1 MEAQNNHEY
10 IGKEL
15 ELFSNAKNWAHYL
28 QSQIKPY
35 LHGTV
40 IEVGAGIGSRTEQ
53 LCQYV
58 DSWIAVEPDYEM
70 WQRLTK
76 TIESNQSM
84 KNVQAFH
91 GTLKDLPKNLY
102 ADAILYIDVLEH
114 IKNDQQELLDAK
126 AKLNSMGFLVV
137 LSPAHQWLYSKFDQS
152 IGHWRRYSLKRLLDI
167 TPIKMKISSKKMLDS
182 VGMFASLA
190 NKLILKKNMP
200 TRRQISFWDKF
211 LVRASKY
218 LDPLIAYSL
227 GKSVLVVWQK
237 ID

>member
-28 QSQIKPY
+28 QIQIKPY

-70 WQRLTK
+70 WLRLTK
-76 TIESNQSM
+76 IIESNQSM

-114 IKNDQQELLDAK
+114 IENDQQELLDAK

-137 LSPAHQWLYSKFDQS
+137 LSPAHQWLYSEFDRS
-152 IGHWRRYSLKRLLDI
+152 IGHWRRYGLKSLLDI
-167 TPIKMKISSKKMLDS
+167 TPTKMKISTKKMLDS

-190 NKLILKKNMP
+190 NKLLLKKNMP

-211 LVRASKY
+211 LVRTSKY
-218 LDPLIAYSL
+218 LDPLMCYSL

>member
-1 MEAQNNHEY
+1 MEAYNNLEY

-28 QSQIKPY
+28 ESQIKPY

-40 IEVGAGIGSRTEQ
+40 IEVGAGIGSRTQQ

-58 DSWIAVEPDYEM
+58 DTWIAVEPDYEM
-70 WQRLTK
+70 WLHLT
-76 TIESNQSM
+76 TIIKSSQSM

-102 ADAILYIDVLEH
+102 ADAILYVDVLEH
-114 IKNDQQELLDAK
+114 IENDQQELLLAK
-126 AKLNSMGFLVV
+126 AKLHSMGFLVV
-137 LSPAHQWLYSKFDQS
+137 LSPAHQWLYSEFDRS
-152 IGHWRRYSLKRLLDI
+152 IGHWRRYSLKSLLDI
-167 TPIKMKISSKKMLDS
+167 APTKMKISSQKMLDS

-190 NKLILKKNMP
+190 NKLLLKKNMP
-200 TRRQISFWDKF
+200 TRRQISFWDKY

-218 LDPLIAYSL
+218 LDPLIDYSL